1 MMAGYTHAMPPAFET
16 GVPHSGTELSHTLG
30 ALLAAGSTS
39 LAALPDAQFFAP
51 QGSAWSPAEHVRH
64 LTQSSAPL
72 AQGLRL
78 PRWLLRLRFGG
89 GPGRSRTFTE
99 LRDHYLAS
107 LAAGGRAGGKF
118 VPSPEPLPAAPGER
132 RREIMTE
139 WTRITV
145 ELQNA
150 IGRWPES
157 ALDGLALPHPLLG
170 PLTVREM
177 LAFTVFHT
185 SHHLRRI
192 AERAAA

>member
-1 MMAGYTHAMPPAFET
+1 MPPAFET
-16 GVPHSGTELSHTLG
+16 GAPHSGTELSNALG
-30 ALLAAGSTS
+30 ALLAAGS
-39 LAALPDAQFFAP
+39 AALVAQSDSQFFAP
-51 QGSAWSPAEHVRH
+51 QGPAWSPAEHIRH

-78 PRWLLRLRFGG
+78 PRWILRLRFGG
-89 GPGRSRTFTE
+89 GPGRSRSFIE
-99 LRDHYLAS
+99 MRDHYLAA
-107 LAAGGRAGGKF
+107 LAAGGRASGRF
-118 VPSPEPLPAAPGER
+118 VPFPEAASSAPGER

-177 LAFTVFHT
+177 LAFTVYHT

-192 AERAAA
+192 VERAAA

>member
-1 MMAGYTHAMPPAFET
+1 MPPAFDT
-16 GVPHSGTELSHTLG
+16 GAPHSGTELSNALG
-30 ALLAAGSTS
+30 ALLAAGSAA
-39 LAALPDAQFFAP
+39 LAALPDSQFLAP
-51 QGSAWSPAEHVRH
+51 QGSAWSPAEHIRH

-78 PRWLLRLRFGG
+78 PRWMLRLRFGG
-89 GPGRSRTFTE
+89 GPGRSRSFIE
-99 LRDHYLAS
+99 MRDHYLAA
-107 LAAGGRAGGKF
+107 LAAGGQASGRF
-118 VPSPEPLPAAPGER
+118 VPYAEAAPSAPGER

-177 LAFTVFHT
+177 LAFTVYHT

-192 AERAAA
+192 VERAAA